1 MMTETHFMSDL
12 AIPPGEYL
20 EEVLADLEL
29 NQAELARRMG
39 RPAQAINEIIRGEKA
54 ITPETSIQLE
64 KVVGVPAHI
73 WSRLEAD
80 FRLIQANL
88 NDRKEAKKEEV
99 LVPKFPYALLAKLG
113 LVEKTNSKIE
123 RVENLRSFFGVSS
136 LFNLQGT
143 RDYSPAFR
151 QGSKDGLNHEALA
164 AWLRAGTVLSKRD
177 GCAEYSKKRLEQAL
191 PEIRKLTKRNDPS
204 EFFSELRS
212 LLCEC
217 GVSLIVIPH
226 FPKTYTNGATFW
238 SGKDRAVVMMS
249 LRGSWAD
256 IFWFSLFHE
265 LGHILLHDKRSTF
278 LEDGSHHPG
287 RRKQEEEA
295 DKFAQVTLI
304 PPAEFQKFVLAGD
317 FSRDAIMRFA
327 ANLDIGPGIVTGR
340 LHHEGLL
347 PYTIHHGR
355 VRYRFELANRCS

>member
-20 EEVLADLEL
+20 EEVLAELEL

-73 WSRLEAD
+73 WSRLESD

-88 NDRKEAKKEEV
+88 NERKEAKKEEV
-99 LVPKFPYALLAKLG
+99 LVTKFPYSLLSKLG
-113 LVEKTNSKIE
+113 LVENTNSKIE

-136 LFNLQGT
+136 LFNLQGVK
-143 RDYSPAFR
+143 DYGPAFR
-151 QGSKDGLNHEALA
+151 QDSKEELNHEALA

-177 GCAEYSKKRLEQAL
+177 SCAKFSKKALEQAI
-191 PEIRKLTKRNDPS
+191 PKIRELTKRNEPK
-204 EFFSELRS
+204 EFFDDLRS
-212 LLCEC
+212 TLCAC

-226 FPKTYTNGATFW
+226 FPKTYTAGATFW
-238 SGKDRAVVMMS
+238 SGKDKAVVMMS

-265 LGHILLHDKRSTF
+265 LGHILLHDKRATF

-287 RRKQEEEA
+287 RKKQEEEA
-295 DKFAQVTLI
+295 DRFAQVALI
-304 PPAEFQKFVLAGD
+304 PPSEFREFVCAGD
-317 FSRDAIMRFA
+317 LSYRAIKDFA
-327 ANLDIGPGIVTGR
+327 ETIGIDPGIITGR
-340 LHHEGLL
+340 LQHERLI
-347 PYTIHHGR
+347 PYTIHYGR
-355 VRYRFELANRCS
+355 VRYKFEL

>member
-20 EEVLADLEL
+20 EEVLAELEL

-73 WSRLEAD
+73 WSRLESD
-80 FRLIQANL
+80 FRLVQASL
-88 NDRKEAKKEEV
+88 NERRGAKKEEV
-99 LVPKFPYALLAKLG
+99 LIPRFPYALLSKLG
-113 LVEKTNSKIE
+113 LVEKTNAKID

-136 LFNLQGT
+136 LFNLQST
-143 RDYSPAFR
+143 RDYGPAFR
-151 QGSKDGLNHEALA
+151 QTSNKELNHEALA
-164 AWLRAGTVLSKRD
+164 AWLRAGAVLSKQD
-177 GCAEYSKKRLEQAL
+177 GCAEYSKKGLEGAI
-191 PEIRKLTKRNDPS
+191 PRIRELTKRKEPN
-204 EFFSELRS
+204 EFFAELRS
-212 LLCEC
+212 ILCGC
-217 GVSLIVIPH
+217 GVSLVVIPH
-226 FPKTYTNGATFW
+226 FPKTYTTGATFW
-238 SGKDRAVVMMS
+238 SGKDKAVVMMS

-265 LGHILLHDKRSTF
+265 LGHILLHDRRATF

-287 RRKQEEEA
+287 RKKQETEA

-304 PPAEFQKFVLAGD
+304 PPLEFQEFVCAGD
-317 FSRDAIMRFA
+317 FSFGAIKEFA
-327 ANLDIGPGIVTGR
+327 ARIDVGPGIVTGR
-340 LHHEGLL
+340 LQHERLI
-347 PYTIHHGR
+347 PYTIHDGR
-355 VRYRFELANRCS
+355 VRYKFEP